1 MLSSAQIAQTT
12 LIVGTRTQ
20 MTTKSENGSPVPAS
34 KPPKS
39 NHILLKRAAPIVAIL
54 AGLVLF
60 FALGLNRYFSLDAL
74 KDNRDAL
81 RNWVD
86 VSPYLAIG
94 VFILVYAGAVAISF
108 PGASVLTVFGG
119 FLFGLWPG
127 VPAIVIAATIGAAIV
142 FLASKTA
149 LSGILSKRAGGF
161 VERMEKGFHEDELSY
176 MFLLRLVP
184 VFPFWAINIAAGV
197 IGVSLRN
204 FLIGTSIG
212 IIPGTLVYASFGNLA
227 STAFDAGEN
236 ISLTGILFKAEALL
250 PIIGLA
256 VLSVIPI
263 ALKRFSK
270 RAANLD
276 EPSS

>member
-1 MLSSAQIAQTT
+1 MNHQ
-12 LIVGTRTQ
+12 
-20 MTTKSENGSPVPAS
+20 
-34 KPPKS
+34 KPPNQRPNIVKRATPIAL
-39 NHILLKRAAPIVAIL
+39 ILLGL
-54 AGLVLF
+54 ALF
-60 FALGLNRYFSLDAL
+60 FALGLNRYFSLDTL
-74 KDNRDAL
+74 RDNRDAL
-81 RNWVD
+81 RMWVEAF
-86 VSPYLAIG
+86 PYLAMG
-94 VFILVYAGAVAISF
+94 VFFLIYAGAVAISF

-127 VPAIVIAATIGAAIV
+127 VPVIVFAATVGAAII

-149 LSGILSKRAGGF
+149 LSGALGNRAGGF
-161 VERMEKGFHEDELSY
+161 VTRMEKGFREDELSY

-212 IIPGTLVYASFGNLA
+212 IIPGTFVYASIGHAANK
-227 STAFDAGEN
+227 AFDAGKD
-236 ISLTGILFKAEALL
+236 ISLTGILFKPETLL

-276 EPSS
+276 EKSS